1 VLVYA
6 AIQLWWPGT
15 SEARHTVASVYYL
28 PIYLVASVLSWR
40 ASRHDVLDGPT
51 RRAWRLL
58 ALAGVFSWVG
68 DCSWAF
74 FELVRHTESTPI
86 WVDALSLAA
95 FPCWVA
101 ALLSFSAAPRANE
114 ERAKFWLDV
123 ATVLVG
129 GSMLSYYIVLRP
141 TWIASAQGDLR
152 GLVVSLAFPSADLV
166 VLFAVAA
173 MLIRV
178 PVASTRLA
186 LKLLVG
192 SCVLGFAADL
202 IYAHLWLS
210 GTYHTGDPVDTLW
223 LVQGTLFALAAR
235 VQWVVADRNAPESAA
250 DEGRAFR
257 ISLLPYASVVAGFG
271 LLVAASRPFW
281 NERTQLGGVL
291 LGALTLTALVV
302 ARQVVAARDNSR
314 LMRDRVTQALHDALT
329 GLANRTLLLDRIAH
343 AQVRGRR
350 HANGPQT
357 LLFLDLDN
365 FKTIND
371 SLGHGAGD
379 ALLVEA
385 GRRLLACVRA
395 SDTVARLGGD
405 EFAIFVEDPP
415 DDAGCTGVAERII
428 AALHRPFVIGRR
440 EVFVGTSVGI
450 ASLMD
455 GEGADDL
462 LRNADVAM
470 YMAKTRGKGRYERF
484 VPEMHAVALER
495 VELETDL
502 RYAIDHG
509 ELLLHYQPIVILES
523 GEITGLE
530 ALARWQH
537 PRRGLLMPAQ
547 FIPLAER
554 TGIIIPLGAWVL
566 REACMRAEAWR
577 RRRGADAPLSLT
589 VNLSGRQLQSPQLV
603 GDVRRALEES
613 GMPAHALVLELTESM
628 LTEETETV
636 LATLQQL
643 KAVGVRLAID
653 DFGTG
658 YSSLSYLRQF
668 PIDIL
673 KIAKPF
679 VDDIMTEH
687 GDGQSPSL
695 AQAVITL
702 GTTLAVRTIA
712 EGIEQPEQL
721 KRVRALGC
729 DLGQGFHF
737 SRPVPPSG
745 VEALLFGADRTGRTR
760 EASTAPGARRR
771 ESGTAPL

>member
-1 VLVYA
+1 MYV

-15 SEARHTVASVYYL
+15 SEARHAVASFYYL
-28 PIYLVASVLSWR
+28 PIYLVGALLSWR
-40 ASRHDVLDGPT
+40 ASMHPALGGQT

-58 ALAGVFSWVG
+58 AIAGLCTWAG

-74 FELVRHTESTPI
+74 FEFARHTEHTPV
-86 WVDALSLAA
+86 WVDALSFAA

-101 ALLSFSAAPRANE
+101 ALLSFPAAPRAKE

-123 ATVLVG
+123 VTVLVG
-129 GSMLSYYIVLRP
+129 GTMLSYYVVLRP
-141 TWIASAQGDLR
+141 TWVASAHGDLQE
-152 GLVVSLAFPSADLV
+152 LVTSLAFPSADLV
-166 VLFAVAA
+166 VLFAVASI
-173 MLIRV
+173 LIRV

-192 SCVLGFAADL
+192 TCVLGFAADL
-202 IYAHLWLS
+202 IYAHLWLN
-210 GTYHTGDPVDTLW
+210 GAYQTGDPVDTLW
-223 LVQGTLFALAAR
+223 LAQGTLFALAAR
-235 VQWVVADRNAPESAA
+235 VQWVDADRNTQEPAA
-250 DEGRAFR
+250 DDDRAFR
-257 ISLLPYASVVAGFG
+257 ISLLPYVSVVAGFG

-281 NERTQLGGVL
+281 NGRTQLGGVL
-291 LGALTLTALVV
+291 LGALMLTALVV
-302 ARQVVAARDNSR
+302 ARQVVAARENSR

-329 GLANRTLLLDRIAH
+329 GLANRALLLDRIAH
-343 AQVRGRR
+343 AHVRGRR
-350 HANGPQT
+350 HASARQT

-365 FKTIND
+365 FKTVND

-385 GRRLLACVRA
+385 AKRLLACVRA

-415 DDAGCTGVAERII
+415 DDVGCAGVAERII

-450 ASLMD
+450 ASLQD
-455 GEGADDL
+455 GEGADEL

-470 YMAKTRGKGRYERF
+470 YMAKTRGKGRYQRF
-484 VPEMHAVALER
+484 APEMHTVALER

-509 ELLLHYQPIVILES
+509 ELLLHYQPIVILET

-530 ALARWQH
+530 ALVRWQH
-537 PRRGLLMPAQ
+537 PRRGLLAPAQ
-547 FIPLAER
+547 FIPLAEQ

-577 RRRGADAPLSLT
+577 RRRNADEPLSLT

-603 GDVRRALEES
+603 ADVRRALEES

-628 LTEETETV
+628 LTEETQTV
-636 LATLQQL
+636 LATLKEL

-668 PIDIL
+668 PIDVL

-679 VDDIMTEH
+679 VDDIMTDR
-687 GDGQSPSL
+687 GDGQASL

-712 EGIEQPEQL
+712 EGIERPEQL
-721 KRVRALGC
+721 ARVQALGC

-737 SRPVPPSG
+737 SRPVPDSG
-745 VEALLFGADRTGRTR
+745 VEALLFGALRAGDRRAG
-760 EASTAPGARRR
+760 SAPSSRRRR